1 MVIAPFA
8 IIQQFFDYC
17 SKIIAIS
24 KNAITS
30 VLFIVDKTLPNTFDL
45 AVSDILQLVPKKFS
59 PESTAKLLQIYCNNS

>member
-24 KNAITS
+24 KNAMTS
-30 VLFIVDKTLPNTFDL
+30 VLFLVDKTLPNTFNL
-45 AVSDILQLVPKKFS
+45 AVSDIQQLIFASWLSKNFL
-59 PESTAKLLQIYCNNS
+59 PESIE